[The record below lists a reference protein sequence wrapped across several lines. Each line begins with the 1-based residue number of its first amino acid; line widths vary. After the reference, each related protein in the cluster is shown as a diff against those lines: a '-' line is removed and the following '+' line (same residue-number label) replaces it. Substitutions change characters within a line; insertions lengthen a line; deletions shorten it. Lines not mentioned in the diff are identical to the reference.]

1 MRVAQVHVSDIAVCG
16 RRDVSLPRH
25 VQARRVNPDEDLVV
39 EAQRAIDGRCELVE
53 RLADRDGDGLPSR
66 IGLTTHFSDGYKR
79 RMRKFIVQ
87 QWVTVDNI
95 AAEED
100 GGMSFVAAQP
110 FAVSTDEDF
119 KASAMDFIDTVD
131 TMILGANTYA
141 MSKDYWPT
149 AKDQGAYG
157 EKLNRLT
164 KFVASTKL
172 RDAPWGTFPAATITH
187 DPVATMR
194 ELKQQGARAPA
205 HELIERNAI
214 HVSAER

>member
-1 MRVAQVHVSDIAVCG
+1 
-16 RRDVSLPRH
+16 
-25 VQARRVNPDEDLVV
+25 
-39 EAQRAIDGRCELVE
+39 
-53 RLADRDGDGLPSR
+53 
-66 IGLTTHFSDGYKR
+66 
-79 RMRKFIVQ
+79 MRKFIVQ

-119 KASAMDFIDTVD
+119 KASAMEFIDTVD

-172 RDAPWGTFPAATITH
+172 RDAPWGTFPAATITISENLLH
-187 DPVATMR
+187 IVLFPFVIWAAQKGPG
-194 ELKQQGARAPA
+194 LPA
-205 HELIERNAI
+205 MESSFDTLTFCRMC
-214 HVSAER
+214 